1 MLSLLGEKKEAKIK
15 TIKYPIFY
23 LELPCWFDDDHE
35 DGLKFILEEK
45 KNIPCIARAI
55 G

>member
-35 DGLKFILEEK
+35 DGLKFILEGK
-45 KNIPCIARAI
+45 KISRALH
-55 G
+55 GL